1 MKKLL
6 VFLILGALVLGG
18 GFYAYRKAFKAPSFQ
33 VLESARVERGSI
45 RGVLVETGILKP
57 QVGAVV
63 KIGARITG
71 TVVSMKVKI
80 GDKVKAGQL
89 IALIDDR
96 ELRRNIERQ
105 KAALENARWTL
116 EQVELTFPQR
126 IKEAEANYR
135 YAKVSYDREQKLMER
150 EFTTGD
156 ALDRARSQ
164 FQALEANVKR
174 LQEEYKTQ
182 LEISRARV
190 EELEAQLKQLEVSLS
205 YTRIDAPI
213 DGVVSDV
220 TIQEGETIVTGLQ
233 VANLVT
239 ILDPTRLE
247 MWIYVD
253 ETNIGRVEA
262 GQAVEFYVDTYPDKV
277 FKGTIQRVHPQPIS
291 KDNIVYYLAIVQVT
305 AEDAEVLK
313 PEMTTHVRVI
323 HEQKD
328 SVLTAPNAALKFE
341 EGKQVAYVVIGE
353 HKVAKAVVQSG
364 VRGEDRTEIISGV
377 KEGDE
382 VATKIILPVENKP

>member
-6 VFLILGALVLGG
+6 VFLILGALVVGG

-71 TVVSMKVKI
+71 TVVSMKVRI

-323 HEQKD
+323 HEEKD

-353 HKVAKAVVQSG
+353 NKVEKAVVQSG

>member
-1 MKKLL
+1 LKRAL
-6 VFLILGALVLGG
+6 VFVVLIVLVAGG
-18 GFYAYRKAFKAPSFQ
+18 GIFAYRKAFKSPS
-33 VLESARVERGSI
+33 VEILESARVELGSI

-80 GDKVKAGQL
+80 GDEVKAGQL

-105 KAALENARWTL
+105 KAALESARWTL
-116 EQVELTFPQR
+116 NQVELTFPQR
-126 IKEAEANYR
+126 IKEAEANHR
-135 YAKVSYDREQKLMER
+135 YARVSYEREQKLMER
-150 EFTTGD
+150 DFTTGD

-174 LQEEYKTQ
+174 LRDEYRTQ
-182 LEISRARV
+182 LQISSARV

-205 YTRIDAPI
+205 YTQIHAPI

-239 ILDPTRLE
+239 ILDTTRLE

-253 ETNIGRVEA
+253 ETNIGRVEVD
-262 GQAVEFYVDTYPDKV
+262 QDVEFYVDTFPDRT
-277 FKGTIQRVHPQPIS
+277 FTGRIQRVHPQPINR
-291 KDNIVYYLAIVQVT
+291 DNIVYYLAIVQLT
-305 AEDAEVLK
+305 PRDAEVLK
-313 PEMTTHVRVI
+313 PEMTTHVRI
-323 HEQKD
+323 IYEQKD
-328 SVLTAPNAALKFE
+328 NVLTAPNAALKFE
-341 EGKQVAYVVIGE
+341 EGRQVAYVVVGE
-353 HKVAKAVVQSG
+353 NKVEKAEIRSG
-364 VRGEDRTEIISGV
+364 VRGEERTEIKAGL
-377 KEGDE
+377 KAGDM
-382 VATKIILPVENKP
+382 VATKIILPPSNKP

>member
-6 VFLILGALVLGG
+6 VFLILGALVVGG

-71 TVVSMKVKI
+71 TVVSMKVRI

-164 FQALEANVKR
+164 YQALEANVKR

-323 HEQKD
+323 HEEKD

-353 HKVAKAVVQSG
+353 NKVEKAVVQSG

>member
-1 MKKLL
+1 MKRVWIGL
-6 VFLILGALVLGG
+6 VLSVLVLGG
-18 GFYAYRKAFKAPSFQ
+18 GFLAYRKAFKAPSVQ
-33 VLESARVERGSI
+33 VLESATVERGSI

-80 GDKVKAGQL
+80 GDPVEAGQL

-96 ELRRNIERQ
+96 ELRRSIDRQ
-105 KAALENARWTL
+105 KAALESARWTL
-116 EQVELTFPQR
+116 DQVELTYPQR
-126 IKEAEANYR
+126 IKEAEANQR
-135 YAKVSYDREQKLMER
+135 YARANYEREQKLMER

-164 FQALEANVKR
+164 FEALEANVKR
-174 LQEEYKTQ
+174 LRDEYRTQ
-182 LEISRARV
+182 LQISGARV

-205 YTRIDAPI
+205 YTRIHAPI

-239 ILDPTRLE
+239 ILDTSRLE

-253 ETNIGRVEA
+253 ETNIGRVQVD
-262 GQAVEFYVDTYPDKV
+262 QAVEFYVDTFPDQT
-277 FKGTIQRVHPQPIS
+277 FHGRIQRVHPQPINR
-291 KDNIVYYLAIVQVT
+291 DNIVYYLAIVQLT
-305 AEDAEVLK
+305 ARDAEVLK
-313 PEMTTHVRVI
+313 PEMTTHVRI
-323 HEQKD
+323 IYEQKD

-341 EGKQVAYVVIGE
+341 EGRQVAYVVVGE
-353 HKVAKAVVQSG
+353 NRVEKTDIKSG
-364 VRGEDRTEIISGV
+364 VRGEDRTEIQSGLR
-377 KEGDE
+377 EGDR
-382 VATKIILPVENKP
+382 VATKIILPAEKKP

>member
-1 MKKLL
+1 
-6 VFLILGALVLGG
+6 V
-18 GFYAYRKAFKAPSFQ
+18 
-33 VLESARVERGSI
+33 
-45 RGVLVETGILKP
+45 
-57 QVGAVV
+57 
-63 KIGARITG
+63 
-71 TVVSMKVKI
+71 
-80 GDKVKAGQL
+80 
-89 IALIDDR
+89 
-96 ELRRNIERQ
+96 N
-105 KAALENARWTL
+105 
-116 EQVELTFPQR
+116 
-126 IKEAEANYR
+126 
-135 YAKVSYDREQKLMER
+135 
-150 EFTTGD
+150 
-156 ALDRARSQ
+156 
-164 FQALEANVKR
+164 
-174 LQEEYKTQ
+174 
-182 LEISRARV
+182 
-190 EELEAQLKQLEVSLS
+190 LS

-239 ILDPTRLE
+239 ILDPARLE

-262 GQAVEFYVDTYPDKV
+262 GQAVEFYVDTYPDRV

-305 AEDAEVLK
+305 PEDAEVLK

-323 HEQKD
+323 YEQKD

-353 HKVAKAVVQSG
+353 NKVEKAVVRSG
-364 VRGEDRTEIISGV
+364 VRGEDRTEILSGV

>member
-6 VFLILGALVLGG
+6 VFLILGALVVGG

-71 TVVSMKVKI
+71 TVVSMKVRI

-305 AEDAEVLK
+305 AENAEVLK

-323 HEQKD
+323 HEEKD

-353 HKVAKAVVQSG
+353 NKVEKAVVQSG

>member
-1 MKKLL
+1 LKRVWIGL
-6 VFLILGALVLGG
+6 VLSVLVLGG
-18 GFYAYRKAFKAPSFQ
+18 GFLAYRKAFKAPSVQ
-33 VLESARVERGSI
+33 VLESATVERGSI

-80 GDKVKAGQL
+80 GDPVEAGQL

-96 ELRRNIERQ
+96 ELRRSIDRQ
-105 KAALENARWTL
+105 KAALESARWTL
-116 EQVELTFPQR
+116 DQVELTYPQR
-126 IKEAEANYR
+126 IKEAEANQR
-135 YAKVSYDREQKLMER
+135 YARANYEREQKLMER

-164 FQALEANVKR
+164 FEALEANVKR
-174 LQEEYKTQ
+174 LRDEYRTQ
-182 LEISRARV
+182 LQISGARV

-205 YTRIDAPI
+205 YTRIHAPI

-239 ILDPTRLE
+239 ILDTSRLE

-253 ETNIGRVEA
+253 ETNIGRVQVD
-262 GQAVEFYVDTYPDKV
+262 QAVEFYVDTFPDQT
-277 FKGTIQRVHPQPIS
+277 FHGRIQRVHPQPINR
-291 KDNIVYYLAIVQVT
+291 DNIVYYLAIVQLT
-305 AEDAEVLK
+305 ARDAEVLK
-313 PEMTTHVRVI
+313 PEMTTHVRI
-323 HEQKD
+323 IYEQKD

-341 EGKQVAYVVIGE
+341 EGRQVAYVVVGE
-353 HKVAKAVVQSG
+353 NRVEKTDIKSG
-364 VRGEDRTEIISGV
+364 VRGEDRTEIQSGLR
-377 KEGDE
+377 EGDR
-382 VATKIILPVENKP
+382 VATKIILPAEKKP

>member
-1 MKKLL
+1 LKRVWIGL
-6 VFLILGALVLGG
+6 VLGVLVLGG
-18 GFYAYRKAFKAPSFQ
+18 GFLAYRKAFKAPSVQ
-33 VLESARVERGSI
+33 VLESATVERGSI

-80 GDKVKAGQL
+80 GDPVEAGQL

-96 ELRRNIERQ
+96 ELRRSIDRQ
-105 KAALENARWTL
+105 KAALESARWTL
-116 EQVELTFPQR
+116 DQVELTYPQR
-126 IKEAEANYR
+126 IKEAEANQR
-135 YAKVSYDREQKLMER
+135 YARANYEREQKLMER

-164 FQALEANVKR
+164 FEALEANVKR
-174 LQEEYKTQ
+174 LRDEYRTQ
-182 LEISRARV
+182 LQISGARV

-205 YTRIDAPI
+205 YTRIHAPI

-239 ILDPTRLE
+239 ILDTSRLE

-253 ETNIGRVEA
+253 ETNIGRVQVD
-262 GQAVEFYVDTYPDKV
+262 QAVEFYVDTFPDQT
-277 FKGTIQRVHPQPIS
+277 FHGRIQRVHPQPINR
-291 KDNIVYYLAIVQVT
+291 DNIVYYLAIVQLT
-305 AEDAEVLK
+305 ARDAEVLK
-313 PEMTTHVRVI
+313 PEMTTHVRI
-323 HEQKD
+323 IYEQKD

-341 EGKQVAYVVIGE
+341 EGRQVAYVVVGE
-353 HKVAKAVVQSG
+353 NRVEKTDIKSG
-364 VRGEDRTEIISGV
+364 VRGEDRTEIQSGLR
-377 KEGDE
+377 EGDR
-382 VATKIILPVENKP
+382 VATKIILPAEKKP

>member
-1 MKKLL
+1 VKRILIILL
-6 VFLILGALVLGG
+6 LGG
-18 GFYAYRKAFKAPSFQ
+18 LIAGGAYYAYKKAFTSPSFQ
-33 VLESARVERGSI
+33 VLESAKVERGNI

-80 GDKVKAGQL
+80 GDRVKAGDL

-96 ELRRNIERQ
+96 ELRKNIDRQ
-105 KAALENARWTL
+105 KAALESARWTL
-116 EQVELTFPQR
+116 DQVDLTFPQR

-135 YAKVSYDREQKLMER
+135 YAKVNHEREQKLMER

-156 ALDRARSQ
+156 AFDRARSQ
-164 FQALEANVKR
+164 YQAQEANVKR
-174 LQEEYKTQ
+174 LRDEYRTQ
-182 LEISRARV
+182 LQISKARV
-190 EELEAQLKQLEVSLS
+190 EELDAQLKQLEVSLS

-253 ETNIGRVEA
+253 ETNIGRVEV
-262 GQAVEFYVDTYPDKV
+262 GQAVEFYVDTYPERSFEGK
-277 FKGTIQRVHPQPIS
+277 IQRVHPQPIN
-291 KDNIVYYLAIVQVT
+291 KDNIVYYLAIVQLT
-305 AEDAEVLK
+305 PSDAEVLK
-313 PEMTTHVRVI
+313 PEMTTHVRI
-323 HEQKD
+323 IYEQRD
-328 SVLTAPNAALKFE
+328 DVLTAPNAALKYE
-341 EGKQVAYVVIGE
+341 EGKQVAYIVTGTNQVEKSIIR
-353 HKVAKAVVQSG
+353 SG
-364 VRGEDRTEIISGV
+364 VRGENRTEILSGV
-377 KEGDE
+377 KEGDLL
-382 VATKIILPVENKP
+382 ATKIILPIEGKP

>member
-6 VFLILGALVLGG
+6 VFLILGALVVGG

-71 TVVSMKVKI
+71 TVVSMKVRI

-105 KAALENARWTL
+105 KAVLENARWTL

-164 FQALEANVKR
+164 YQALEANVKR

-323 HEQKD
+323 YEQKD

-353 HKVAKAVVQSG
+353 NKVEKAVVQSG

>member
-1 MKKLL
+1 MKRVWIGL
-6 VFLILGALVLGG
+6 VLGVLVLGG
-18 GFYAYRKAFKAPSFQ
+18 GFLAYRKAFKAPSVQ
-33 VLESARVERGSI
+33 VLESATVERGSI

-80 GDKVKAGQL
+80 GDPVEAGQL

-96 ELRRNIERQ
+96 ELRRSIDRQ
-105 KAALENARWTL
+105 KAALESARWTL
-116 EQVELTFPQR
+116 DQVELTYPQR
-126 IKEAEANYR
+126 IKEAEANQR
-135 YAKVSYDREQKLMER
+135 YARANYEREQKLMER

-164 FQALEANVKR
+164 FEALEANVKR
-174 LQEEYKTQ
+174 LRDEYRTQ
-182 LEISRARV
+182 LQISGARV

-205 YTRIDAPI
+205 YTRIHAPI

-239 ILDPTRLE
+239 ILDTSRLE

-253 ETNIGRVEA
+253 ETNIGRVQVD
-262 GQAVEFYVDTYPDKV
+262 QAVEFYVDTFPDQT
-277 FKGTIQRVHPQPIS
+277 FHGRIQRVHPQPINR
-291 KDNIVYYLAIVQVT
+291 DNIVYYLAIVQLT
-305 AEDAEVLK
+305 ARDAEVLK
-313 PEMTTHVRVI
+313 PEMTTHVRI
-323 HEQKD
+323 IYEQKD

-341 EGKQVAYVVIGE
+341 EGRQVAYVVVGE
-353 HKVAKAVVQSG
+353 NRVEKTDIKSG
-364 VRGEDRTEIISGV
+364 VRGEDRTEIQSGLR
-377 KEGDE
+377 EGDR
-382 VATKIILPVENKP
+382 VATKIILPAEKKP

>member
-1 MKKLL
+1 VKKVL
-6 VFLILGALVLGG
+6 VSLILGALVLGG

-105 KAALENARWTL
+105 KAALENARWTQ

-135 YAKVSYDREQKLMER
+135 YAKVNYDRERKLMER

-164 FQALEANVKR
+164 YQALEANVKR

-262 GQAVEFYVDTYPDKV
+262 GQAVEFYVDTYPEKV
-277 FKGTIQRVHPQPIS
+277 FKGTIQRVHPQPVS
-291 KDNIVYYLAIVQVT
+291 KDNIVYYLAIVQLS

-341 EGKQVAYVVIGE
+341 EGRQVAYVVLGE
-353 HKVAKAVVQSG
+353 NKVEKAVVRSG

>member
-1 MKKLL
+1 VKRVL
-6 VFLILGALVLGG
+6 VFLGLGALVLAG
-18 GFYAYRKAFKAPSFQ
+18 GFYVAGKAFKAPSFQ
-33 VLESARVERGSI
+33 VLESAKVERGSI

-71 TVVSMKVKI
+71 TVVSMRVKI
-80 GDKVKAGQL
+80 GDRVKAGQL

-96 ELRRNIERQ
+96 ELRKNIERQ
-105 KAALENARWTL
+105 KAVLENARWTMQ
-116 EQVELTFPQR
+116 QVELTFPQR

-135 YAKVSYDREQKLMER
+135 YARVNYEREQKLMER
-150 EFTTGD
+150 EYTTGD

-164 FQALEANVKR
+164 YQALEANVRR
-174 LQEEYKTQ
+174 LKDELKTQ
-182 LEISRARV
+182 LEISKARV
-190 EELEAQLKQLEVSLS
+190 GELEAQLKQLEVNLS

-262 GQAVEFYVDTYPDKV
+262 GQAVEFYVDTYPDRM
-277 FKGTIQRVHPQPIS
+277 FNGAIQRVHPQPIS
-291 KDNIVYYLAIVQVT
+291 KDNIVYYLAVVQVT
-305 AEDAEVLK
+305 PEDAEVLK
-313 PEMTTHVRVI
+313 PEMTTHVRI
-323 HEQKD
+323 IYEQKD
-328 SVLTAPNAALKFE
+328 NVLTAPNAALKFE
-341 EGKQVAYVVIGE
+341 EGGQVAYVVIGE
-353 HKVAKAVVQSG
+353 NKVEKAVVKSG
-364 VRGEDRTEIISGV
+364 VRGENRTEIISGV

-382 VATKIILPVENKP
+382 VATKIILPVERKP